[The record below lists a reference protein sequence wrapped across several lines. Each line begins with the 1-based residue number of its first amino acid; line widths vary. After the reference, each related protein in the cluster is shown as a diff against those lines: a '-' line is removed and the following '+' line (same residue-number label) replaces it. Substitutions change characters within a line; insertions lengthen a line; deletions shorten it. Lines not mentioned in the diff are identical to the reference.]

1 MIYKNMNNI
10 IDNIKNSVDTLSLAD
25 IYNITDILNERKEY
39 LLANELLDLPSYGEL
54 VQFDTFIKWMES
66 GSVYHDDGIGYYA
79 TATESSRLPFKFFDL
94 DDEKKLKKYKFT
106 HILWYNK

>member
-1 MIYKNMNNI
+1 MKTKINFNELSEKEVNNI
-10 IDNIKNSVDTLSLAD
+10 IEKAKKRLDDILANDRAPINEKTNGGLIPYKKFVDYMMSCS
-25 IYNITDILNERKEY
+25 ITD
-39 LLANELLDLPSYGEL
+39 
-54 VQFDTFIKWMES
+54 
-66 GSVYHDDGIGYYA
+66 DDGIGYYA